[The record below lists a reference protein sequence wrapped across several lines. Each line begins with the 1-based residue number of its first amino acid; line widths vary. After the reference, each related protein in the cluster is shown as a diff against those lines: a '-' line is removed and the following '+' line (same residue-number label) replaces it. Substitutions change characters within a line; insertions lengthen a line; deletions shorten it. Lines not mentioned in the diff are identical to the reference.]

1 MEEITYKYFV
11 AEGETIAPVME
22 SVKAENSA
30 HQERI
35 SALLKKYEADC
46 LWGGRRDAPFAIG
59 FLWERPEGDYRAKPP
74 MRENFLKPEIE
85 RSGDVSYACYKPDQR
100 YKAGKAIKAELK
112 AVGGFSYSDAISKAL
127 KVDRMVFGVMD
138 GRQVMC
144 STSGGRY
151 KDSLVFRIPVGG
163 DHGKEFVAPEVF
175 REIKKS
181 EFIAITEEAL

>member
-11 AEGETIAPVME
+11 AEGEAVALVME
-22 SVKAENSA
+22 TTKSESSA

-46 LWGGRRDAPFAIG
+46 LWGGSRSAAFAIG
-59 FLWERPEGDYRAKPP
+59 FLWTRPEDDWRAKPP
-74 MRENFLKPEIE
+74 MRENFLKPEVE
-85 RSGDVSYACYKPDQR
+85 RSGDVMYACYKPDQR

-112 AVGGFSYSDAISKAL
+112 AVGAFSYSDFISKVTG
-127 KVDRMVFGVMD
+127 VDRMVFGTLD

-144 STSGGRY
+144 STFGGRY
-151 KDSLVFRIPVGG
+151 KDTLVFRIPVGG
-163 DHGKEFVAPEVF
+163 DHDKEFTPPNGF

-181 EFIAITEEAL
+181 EFIAITEEAR

>member
-11 AEGETIAPVME
+11 AEGETIALVME
-22 SVKAENSA
+22 LAKAESSA

-35 SALLKKYEADC
+35 STLLKKYEADC
-46 LWGGRRDAPFAIG
+46 LWGGSRSAPFAIG
-59 FLWERPEGDYRAKPP
+59 YIWERPEGDYRAKPA
-74 MRENFLKPEIE
+74 MRENFLKPEVE
-85 RSGDVSYACYKPDQR
+85 RSGEVSYACYKPDQR

-112 AVGGFSYSDAISKAL
+112 AVGAFSYSEFISKATGA
-127 KVDRMVFGVMD
+127 DRMVFGTLD

-151 KDSLVFRIPVGG
+151 KDTLVFRIPVGG
-163 DHGKEFVAPEVF
+163 DHGKDFTPPEGF

-181 EFIAITEEAL
+181 EFIAITEENA

>member
-1 MEEITYKYFV
+1 MKEITFKYFV
-11 AEGETIAPVME
+11 AEGETVASVIAAANAE
-22 SVKAENSA
+22 SAA

-46 LWGGRRDAPFAIG
+46 LWGGRREAPIAIG
-59 FLWERPEGDYRAKPP
+59 FVWEQPEDDWRAKPP

-85 RSGDVSYACYKPDQR
+85 HSDGKTYACYKPDQR

-112 AVGGFSYSDAISKAL
+112 AVGCFSFSDTISKAL
-127 KVDRMVFGVMD
+127 NVDRMVFGVLD

-144 STSGGRY
+144 RTAAGQYGD
-151 KDSLVFRIPVGG
+151 KLVFRIPTGGG
-163 DHGKEFVAPEVF
+163 DGDTFTAPDGF

-181 EFIAITEEAL
+181 EFVALTEEDE

>member
-11 AEGETIAPVME
+11 AEGETVAPVIAAA
-22 SVKAENSA
+22 KAESST

-46 LWGGRRDAPFAIG
+46 LWGGRREAPFAIG
-59 FLWERPEGDYRAKPP
+59 FLWQRPEGDYRAKPP
-74 MRENFLKPEIE
+74 MRENFLKPEVE
-85 RSGDVSYACYKPDQR
+85 RIGDVTYACYKPDQR

-112 AVGGFSYSDAISKAL
+112 AVGGFSFSDTISKAL
-127 KVDRMVFGVMD
+127 KVDRMVFGILD

-144 STSGGRY
+144 QTAAGQYGD
-151 KDSLVFRIPVGG
+151 KLVFRIPTGG
-163 DHGKEFVAPEVF
+163 DHKDTFAAPDGF

-181 EFIAITEEAL
+181 EFIAITEENE

>member
-11 AEGETIAPVME
+11 AGGESIAPAMAAAE
-22 SVKAENSA
+22 AENLA

-46 LWGGRRDAPFAIG
+46 LWGGRRLAPHAIG
-59 FLWERPEGDYRAKPP
+59 WFWERPDGDYRAKPP
-74 MRENFLKPEIE
+74 MRENFLKPEVE
-85 RSGDVSYACYKPDQR
+85 RSADVLYACYKPDQR

-112 AVGGFSYSDAISKAL
+112 AVGAFSYSDFIAKATG
-127 KVDRMVFGVMD
+127 VDRMVFGNLD

-144 STSGGRY
+144 QTSAGRY
-151 KDSLVFRIPVGG
+151 KDMLVFRIPTGG
-163 DHGKEFVAPEVF
+163 DHGNDFTAPAGF

-181 EFIAITEEAL
+181 EFVAITEE